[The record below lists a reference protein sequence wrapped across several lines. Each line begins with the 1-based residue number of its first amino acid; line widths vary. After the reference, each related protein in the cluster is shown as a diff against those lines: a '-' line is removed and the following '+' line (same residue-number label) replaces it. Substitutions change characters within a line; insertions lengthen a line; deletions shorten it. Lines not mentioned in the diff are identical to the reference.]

1 MFEMSLIAKKAD
13 HIFEDPATFFLLL
26 LYVLAKNTIKVKKLF
41 NLNYRLRKNTTPTID
56 RLLLILLS
64 TIPVYLE

>member
-1 MFEMSLIAKKAD
+1 MFEMSLIEKKAD
-13 HIFEDPATFFLLL
+13 HIFEDPATFFPLL